1 MTRNREPITCT
12 WTSKSMSHTINCPF
26 IGPLILYIRLY
37 CGRIHL
43 SHSNSVLF
51 SSCREN
57 SRNLYDAQVLRRPKM
72 IKRGSLLFCRI
83 DKASSENWD
92 ISFWT
97 VLFLPWILF
106 LTNIRYNE
114 VKWFVHFT
122 NSKPCCTT
130 RPAITGIPVRL
141 YERLGCTLND
151 MVYELCLG

>member
-1 MTRNREPITCT
+1 MQIKIRYHPIRRGISYFD
-12 WTSKSMSHTINCPF
+12 WPLHGGDQNVKSTSIALVKRPVA
-26 IGPLILYIRLY
+26 RLDTQY
-37 CGRIHL
+37 ETKNGLHPKIPGI
-43 SHSNSVLF
+43 F
-51 SSCREN
+51 
-57 SRNLYDAQVLRRPKM
+57 DAQVLRRPKM
-72 IKRGSLLFCRI
+72 IKRRALLFCRI
-83 DKASSENWD
+83 DKTSSENWD

-114 VKWFVHFT
+114 IKRFVHFT

-130 RPAITGIPVRL
+130 RPTITSIPVRI